1 MGSRALHVIRQI
13 LFLRKAKWL
22 KQKNRRSRFLFVN
35 SHPGIIRA
43 ALNCV
48 LKNKSYLKFL
58 NNYK

>member
-1 MGSRALHVIRQI
+1 M
-13 LFLRKAKWL
+13 AKT
-22 KQKNRRSRFLFVN
+22 KNDEVGFLFVN